1 MGYDTLTA
9 AVTGGELFA
18 TRRDGDGPPAVIL
31 HMGPGLG
38 AEMVIGLLEELDGVF
53 ETALPQQRGLS
64 PSTLEGP
71 RDIETHVADEIALL
85 DRLGWERAWFVGHAW
100 GGHLAMHVAVAHPER
115 VSGLILVETLGA
127 VPDGGMAAMTQAM
140 VDRLTAEE
148 RATLDALLERQ
159 VSGDEDPDLMRAIF
173 GTLWPSYSPIHGNVV
188 APGYIRMETPIPGQP
203 DTLASVRAHFEA
215 GTLERGLPGLD
226 VPALLIHADGDVMPL
241 SATTDTATLIR
252 GSTVRVVEGAGHFP
266 WVERKGV
273 IREMVV
279 ELLASLSR

>member
-38 AEMVIGLLEELDGVF
+38 AEMVIGLLEELDGVC

-140 VDRLTAEE
+140 VDRLTVEE

-188 APGYIRMETPIPGQP
+188 APGYIRMEKPIPGQP

-215 GTLERGLPGLD
+215 GTLERALPGLD
-226 VPALLIHADGDVMPL
+226 VPALLIHADGDVMSL
-241 SATTDTATLIR
+241 SATTDTAALIR
-252 GSTVRVVEGAGHFP
+252 GSTMRIVGGAGHFP